1 MLRAPTALKDIIAPG
16 VSLKKGGGASVV
28 AAAAHAQRFIGEL
41 QGEGARLSS

>member
-16 VSLKKGGGASVV
+16 VSPKKGGGDSVV
-28 AAAAHAQRFIGEL
+28 AAAHAESFIGEL